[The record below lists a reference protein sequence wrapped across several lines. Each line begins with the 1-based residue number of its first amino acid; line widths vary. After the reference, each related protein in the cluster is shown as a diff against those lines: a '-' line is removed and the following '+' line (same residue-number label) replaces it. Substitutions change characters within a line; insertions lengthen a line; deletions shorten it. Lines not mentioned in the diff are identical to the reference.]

1 MKTKVLWLLLLLLQ
15 SPLPGSAGDHKNAA
29 GHSADRFSTTSIQQR
44 LQHPALLLDLQLKQV
59 TALLTL
65 AAQQGHVRV
74 HNTPQWQY
82 RLQQLEQQWQLLFQ
96 HNESRALN
104 QIYNQ
109 FQIEI
114 QLLQLAPAERKTTT
128 LLTHIQMLEQLR
140 LRLALLT
147 GNGKAANS

>member
-15 SPLPGSAGDHKNAA
+15 SPLSGSAGHNMDATATTLAA
-29 GHSADRFSTTSIQQR
+29 TPMAYKA
-44 LQHPALLLDLQLKQV
+44 QHPAWLLDIQLKQF

-65 AAQQGHVRV
+65 AAKQGHLAVPR
-74 HNTPQWQY
+74 TPQWQY
-82 RLQQLEQQWQLLFQ
+82 RLELLELQWQLLFQ
-96 HNESRALN
+96 HTGSRALN

-114 QLLQLAPAERKTTT
+114 QLLQLLPAERNTAA
-128 LLTHIQMLEQLR
+128 LAPHIQALEQLR

-147 GNGKAANS
+147 GNANAANS